1 MDTKHTLYTIVWI
14 IGFLFLYHVMQ
25 MRGGIAGVKSGLGIG

>member
-1 MDTKHTLYTIVWI
+1 MDTKHTVTTVVLIVGI
-14 IGFLFLYHVMQ
+14 LFLYHVMQ